1 MEVYTYAEFL
11 NGRLIFS
18 QREIEG
24 KNDIVHSLF
33 ETEGN
38 LVVSAIKKA
47 EEDDGY
53 IIRLYNGKDHR
64 NLDDKIKFNFD
75 VKEAYYTNLRE
86 EKTEAIKVENNTIS
100 VKELSHCKFVTIW
113 VK

>member
-38 LVVSAIKKA
+38 LVVSAIK
-47 EEDDGY
+47 
-53 IIRLYNGKDHR
+53 
-64 NLDDKIKFNFD
+64 
-75 VKEAYYTNLRE
+75 EAYYTNLRE